1 MVVGCLFLLRI
12 FKFCLGVQAL
22 FIYTVFRSVLSGIK
36 LKPKLAGWPFSTN
49 VVIKRNLWELK
60 VKRLRR
66 LSVNCHNPSTPMADQ
81 DGISPYNINT
91 MSSRQLTRK
100 KNLSIRRLFTDLNQ
114 VLRPNI
120 IRVGLQ
126 TVERINN
133 KILGVKASNPN
144 SRQLQLVE
152 SSQLKTD
159 W

>member
-1 MVVGCLFLLRI
+1 
-12 FKFCLGVQAL
+12 
-22 FIYTVFRSVLSGIK
+22 
-36 LKPKLAGWPFSTN
+36 
-49 VVIKRNLWELK
+49 
-60 VKRLRR
+60 
-66 LSVNCHNPSTPMADQ
+66 MADQ